1 MVDTTAFR
9 DAMAM
14 LGGAVSIVTT
24 AGQEGKVGMTA
35 SAVCSVTDSPAT
47 VLVCINRSA
56 WAHRQFVQNGILC
69 VNVLG
74 AEHQALSG
82 RFANRNI
89 GMEERF
95 STHTWRELV
104 TGSPVLGEALVSVD
118 CRIVACH
125 DVGSHT
131 VFYGEVHAIKSG
143 ENRGALIYF
152 NRDYHGVQ
160 SVRFS

>member
-35 SAVCSVTDSPAT
+35 SAVYSVTDSPAT

-56 WAHRQFVQNGILC
+56 WAHRQFMQNGILC

-74 AEHQALSG
+74 VGHQAKPSYRDGGAIFDPHLARACD
-82 RFANRNI
+82 RFTCA
-89 GMEERF
+89 
-95 STHTWRELV
+95 
-104 TGSPVLGEALVSVD
+104 
-118 CRIVACH
+118 
-125 DVGSHT
+125 
-131 VFYGEVHAIKSG
+131 
-143 ENRGALIYF
+143 
-152 NRDYHGVQ
+152 
-160 SVRFS
+160 